1 MDEHI
6 EDIQILINTSF
17 HLNHIL
23 STKPEDLVLLIINRM
38 SYINRAAVQ
47 AINWKSSVGKF

>member
-1 MDEHI
+1 MDENI
-6 EDIQILINTSF
+6 EDIQILTNTSF

-23 STKPEDLVLLIINRM
+23 STKPQDLVLLIINRM
-38 SYINRAAVQ
+38 SYTNRTAVQ

>member
-23 STKPEDLVLLIINRM
+23 STKPEDLVLLMINRM